1 MFKSQIKE
9 ISEKVD
15 YFDTLIEEA
24 EEEVRG
30 YKKERNLVRSAL
42 RRIET
47 LQEKMS
53 ETEEENVEEVDAEQ
67 TF

>member
-47 LQEKMS
+47 LQEKMG